1 MKKHKTSFFPSS
13 LSLKPLKPLF
23 LGLFTSLAVF
33 SANQTLAT
41 ETLIDRV
48 VAVVNDRVI
57 LKSEL
62 NTQMFTKAQELAAQN
77 IPVQD
82 TDALQAKVLDSM
94 ILETLQIERAEQ
106 LGLQVADDE
115 VNAQLQKIAEQNKM
129 TLMAL
134 RNQLNIE
141 MPDGFQKVR
150 EKIKN
155 KILIQKLR
163 EAEVISRAHVTES
176 EIEYYLQ
183 RERLESS
190 NLEMRLAHI
199 LIELPESATPQQRET
214 ALEKAQDLLKRI
226 KMGEDF
232 NQLAVRHSSGSKALS
247 GGDLGWLKQAE
258 IPTFFADA
266 ITGLQPGQVS
276 KVIQSPSGFH
286 LIKLVAQKD
295 HALQLIKEYHL
306 HRFIILSDNAV
317 QANVPAN
324 ITELTKALKS
334 LEDFENLSNQFSD
347 IPKEVNAASDLGWVS
362 LEAIPSALRNEMSQL
377 EINQALPPIAT
388 DKGWMILFLQDTRIV
403 DQQAVDKTQQ
413 AMQAI
418 RIRKANEMFDLWL
431 RRLKDEA
438 FIQIRLE
445 NELNR

>member
-13 LSLKPLKPLF
+13 LSLKPLF
-23 LGLFTSLAVF
+23 LGLFTSLALF
-33 SANQTLAT
+33 SANQTVAE

-62 NTQMFTKAQELAAQN
+62 NTQMFTKAKELAAQN

-82 TDALQAKVLDSM
+82 TAALQAKVLDNM

-106 LGLQVADDE
+106 LGLQVADEE
-115 VNAQLQKIAEQNKM
+115 VNQQLQTIADQNKL

-141 MPDGFQKVR
+141 MPDGFQKIR

-155 KILIQKLR
+155 RILIQKLR

-183 RERLESS
+183 REKLETS
-190 NLEMRLAHI
+190 NVEMHLAHI
-199 LIELPESATPQQRET
+199 LVEIPESATPQQREN
-214 ALEKAQDLLKRI
+214 ALEKVQNLLKRI

-232 NQLAVRHSSGSKALS
+232 NQLAVRHSNGSKALN

-266 ITGLQPGQVS
+266 ISGLNPGQVS

-286 LIKLVAQKD
+286 LIKLVESRD
-295 HALQLIKEYHL
+295 HASQLIKEYHL
-306 HRFIILSDNAV
+306 HRFIILSENAD
-317 QANVPAN
+317 QANVPAH
-324 ITELTKALKS
+324 ITELTKTMRN
-334 LEDFENLSNQFSD
+334 LEAFENLSNQFSD
-347 IPKEVNAASDLGWVS
+347 IPQEVNVNSDLGWTP
-362 LEAIPSALRNEMSQL
+362 LEGIPSALRNEMSKL
-377 EINQALPPIAT
+377 EANRALPPIAT
-388 DKGWMILFLQDTRIV
+388 EKGWMILFLEETRVI

-413 AMQAI
+413 AKQAI

-445 NELNR
+445 NEFNR